1 MIAAD
6 FVVDSFIET
15 VKDTIS
21 DLESNEL
28 ENKVDQRCSHH
39 FGYLAHLPNDSS
51 IPEECFL
58 CSKVVKCVLNL

>member
-6 FVVDSFIET
+6 FVVDSFVET

-28 ENKVDQRCSHH
+28 ESKVDQKCSL
-39 FGYLAHLPNDSS
+39 FGRS
-51 IPEECFL
+51 C
-58 CSKVVKCVLNL
+58 